1 MSMIYTN
8 IKREAGKKKMSIRH
22 IEQTAGLSNG
32 SVAKW
37 NVVSPSV
44 ENLKKVADLLGV
56 KIEKLLTD
64 S

>member
-8 IKREAGKKKMSIRH
+8 IKREAGKKNMSIRH

-56 KIEKLLTD
+56 KIEKLLID
-64 S
+64 K

>member
-8 IKREAGKKKMSIRH
+8 IKREAGKKNMSIRH